1 MKWPARVRRSV
12 CLVWVTVGGPG
23 WAPDQ
28 AVRPQALAVGSPG
41 QWEVAPSWMALVPQ
55 PLDHGWLTAAPG
67 PAGHSAPAAS
77 LICSSKLRLGRRPPT
92 RAARTACRRSPW
104 RLVHEGRA
112 WVGDTRA
119 LVERPLSPSS
129 LLPPPAPSA
138 GLGGNLH
145 PGARAGGASSPA
157 PVVFTVG
164 SPPSGSTPPQGPRA
178 RMFSGERQRGPSR
191 VAAGKWHMWPVSN
204 REIVLPSRTGGGNTS
219 WIWGQWRGPHSLAHS
234 LQWAP
239 QAPSA
244 LPALPLPATWLPG
257 PAARPSLRFLATA
270 APLPTLLLLT
280 WRGL

>member
-1 MKWPARVRRSV
+1 MGGTPPDAACHTPLGGRRDWASEPSLPLSLSFCVCLAGDSTWSRVGGTMKWPARVRRSV

-41 QWEVAPSWMALVPQ
+41 QWEVASSWMALVPQ

-104 RLVHEGRA
+104 RLVREGRA

-129 LLPPPAPSA
+129 LLPPQ
-138 GLGGNLH
+138 H
-145 PGARAGGASSPA
+145 P
-157 PVVFTVG
+157 
-164 SPPSGSTPPQGPRA
+164 
-178 RMFSGERQRGPSR
+178 
-191 VAAGKWHMWPVSN
+191 
-204 REIVLPSRTGGGNTS
+204 L
-219 WIWGQWRGPHSLAHS
+219 LA
-234 LQWAP
+234 LEGTCT
-239 QAPSA
+239 
-244 LPALPLPATWLPG
+244 LEPALG
-257 PAARPSLRFLATA
+257 VPAARRQWCLPWGHPPAGARHPR
-270 APLPTLLLLT
+270 APVPGCSQV
-280 WRGL
+280 RGSAGPRG